1 MLKKLLRRIAGKGRR
16 EASAEDAARAA
27 GLDDETI
34 ETARQLVYERRL
46 KEAVNAKWKPN
57 RKGAAISNDEFLDAL
72 RSMKPGASE
81 IMRRVFA
88 RTVEDTV
95 LANRFVDRD
104 GNRVGHLTVRKAAAM
119 DGLRDLDDDVA
130 VAGAA
135 ASPMNPEGRFSV
147 PTSASGCHQ
156 FAERFS
162 EAMNPVRNGRFNCV
176 IPELVLEHFANYS
189 TFIGYSL
196 CELIGTHPTVSN
208 ACSIP
213 GEDAIAPGYSLAF
226 VDSDDLNKNGVPDDI
241 EAAEMGGVR
250 RSLGRLA
257 AMEGLKEAISAL
269 AEPKGGAAN
278 AARPADGGCAAD
290 AASLDALARALERLA
305 AYEEWERTYGAGE
318 DSAKAVNEGF
328 VQPVSAAFERFS
340 ARPDADSRRDA
351 LSALSLALADLSER
365 EHPSLPE
372 VRSNAARRV
381 AVRAVSVA
389 YAALTKPPEDFDLTN
404 ALNALAVAVERVGAY
419 ERYSDRNAEAL
430 SALSMALT
438 DLSARCN
445 DTIIDTTDATS
456 AVSRVRTAMD
466 EGDFDFDD
474 PSDEPSLDGVSVP
487 TEEAL
492 AAAQAANADKEA
504 LAEQKLEGGRVA
516 KEQERQDKAAEAAQL
531 QAEQA
536 QQAEEAKQQAAE
548 EAKRKE
554 EEEREKKRKAAEI
567 AKARQKYLDSWKQR
581 ADDMGLNDVCMRLAK
596 NARLFGIGIAV
607 PVVDGADYEQP
618 LSLDA
623 IREGSYR
630 GFVVIEPTWIYPEV
644 SSEDLVNP
652 LSQSFF
658 EPVYWAATGST
669 NIGNLGIRRIHRSWM
684 IVVRNKELPN
694 MLRPMY
700 YYGGVPLTQE
710 IYEAVFCADKVMNEV
725 PKLAMTKR
733 TTVVKGDPNDMV
745 TNPEG
750 VVDRLRA
757 FSQVQ
762 DNFGILYVGR
772 NADVQKLETSLSE
785 FDQLISK
792 CNQRVAAIAGMPESK
807 LFKAQLAGSFQTGAY
822 EMRDYWSLLMRI
834 QRNWYTPLLSLHYK
848 LDTKSRTGKVID
860 LKITFNSPDVPTD
873 AERDESEGR
882 SVQTINAAV
891 QGGWLSPEEAR
902 TIARSREGSMFSAI
916 SAEMPEEL
924 AQAQKGQGQP
934 PGAEGGAD
942 GGMAGLPGLPGG
954 AEGLAGLPGLP
965 GVLGGGGADA
975 GKGEKTPSLEK
986 RPDAGKPSDGKAEK
1000 APSAPTIASIPKP

>member
-1 MLKKLLRRIAGKGRR
+1 MFKRLLRKIARKGRR
-16 EASAEDAARAA
+16 DVSAEDAARAA
-27 GLDDETI
+27 GLDEETI
-34 ETARQLVYERRL
+34 ETARQLVFERRL
-46 KEAVNAKWKPN
+46 KKSVNAKWKPGRN
-57 RKGAAISNDEFLDAL
+57 GQDVSDDEFLDAL
-72 RSMKPGASE
+72 RSMKPGTAE

-95 LANRFVDRD
+95 LANRFTDGK
-104 GNRVGHLTVRKAAAM
+104 GNRVGHLTVKKAAAM
-119 DGLRDLDDDVA
+119 DGLRDLDDDIG

-135 ASPMNPEGRFSV
+135 ASPVNPEGRFAM
-147 PTSASGCHQ
+147 PTSAPGGHQ
-156 FAERFS
+156 FSERFS
-162 EAMNPVRNGRFNCV
+162 EAMNPVRNGRVNCV
-176 IPELVLEHFANYS
+176 IPELILEHFANYS
-189 TFIGYSL
+189 TFIGYTL
-196 CELIGTHPTVSN
+196 CELIGTHPTISN

-213 GEDAIAPGYSLAF
+213 GEDAIAPGYSLSF
-226 VDSDDLNKNGVPDDI
+226 VDSDDLNDNGIPDDL
-241 EAAEMGGVR
+241 ETAEMGGVK

-257 AMEGLKEAISAL
+257 AMEGLKEAIAAL
-269 AEPKGGAAN
+269 AVPNGATANAQPDESGGAPVAE
-278 AARPADGGCAAD
+278 
-290 AASLDALARALERLA
+290 SLDALARALERLA
-305 AYEEWERTYGAGE
+305 AYEEWERTSGAGE

-328 VQPVSAAFERFS
+328 VQPVSAAFARFS
-340 ARPDADSRRDA
+340 ERPDAESRRDA

-365 EHPSLPE
+365 EHPSLGA

-381 AVRAVSVA
+381 AIRAVSAA
-389 YAALTKPPEDFDLTN
+389 YGELEKPKEDFALSS

-419 ERYSDRNAEAL
+419 ERYSDRNAEAMA
-430 SALSMALT
+430 ALTMALT
-438 DLSARCN
+438 DLSTKCDTDSLAR
-445 DTIIDTTDATS
+445 DRAAK
-456 AVSRVRTAMD
+456 AVSAVRTAMD

-474 PSDEPSLDGVSVP
+474 PSMDGVSVP

-492 AAAQAANADKEA
+492 AAAQAANEDKEA
-504 LAEQKLEGGRVA
+504 LAEQKREGGRVA
-516 KEQERQDKAAEAAQL
+516 KEQERQDKAAEAGRV
-531 QAEQA
+531 QAEMA
-536 QQAEEAKQQAAE
+536 RKAEAEKQKAAE
-548 EAKRKE
+548 EEKRKE
-554 EEEREKKRKAAEI
+554 EEKRDKERVAAEV
-567 AKARQKYLDSWKQR
+567 AKGRQKILDSWKQR
-581 ADDMGLNDVCMRLAK
+581 ADDMGLNEACMRLAK
-596 NARLFGIGIAV
+596 NARLFGIGIAI
-607 PVVDGADYEQP
+607 PVVDGADYEKP
-618 LSLDA
+618 LDLNSV
-623 IREGSYR
+623 REGAYR
-630 GFVVIEPTWIYPEV
+630 GFVVVEPTWIYPEV
-644 SSEDLVNP
+644 DSEDLVNP
-652 LSQSFF
+652 LSQTFF
-658 EPVYWAATGST
+658 EPMYWAATGST

-684 IVVRNKELPN
+684 VVVRNKELPN

-792 CNQRVAAIAGMPESK
+792 CNQRVAAIAGMPEAK
-807 LFKAQLAGSFQTGAY
+807 LFKAQLAGAFQTGAY

-834 QRNWYTPLLSLHYK
+834 QRNWYTPLLALHYK

-924 AQAQKGQGQP
+924 TQQAQQPQG
-934 PGAEGGAD
+934 GDGGGGA
-942 GGMAGLPGLPGG
+942 GGMPGLPALPGMEGLVGLPGLPGG
-954 AEGLAGLPGLP
+954 
-965 GVLGGGGADA
+965 GGGGADDGDA
-975 GKGEKTPSLEK
+975 PKVPDLEK
-986 RPDAGKPSDGKAEK
+986 RPEPGKEDGKADAA
-1000 APSAPTIASIPKP
+1000 APSAPTIAKMPKA